1 MRRRLLIGLAVVCLA
16 PLALFAVLMCGAFR
30 GIVAGMKD

>member
-1 MRRRLLIGLAVVCLA
+1 MRRRLLSGLAVACLA
-16 PLALFAVLMCGAFR
+16 PLALFVILMSGAFR